1 MRLRLR
7 LPRLD
12 FRGGPNCDERPRAPG
27 IIAGSPLVTTAW
39 KISIVVSVMLAALL
53 WAGRHRYDTA
63 LAQHLEQGKAY
74 AAKQLELTGT
84 LPPVLAESSGVA
96 VSRAQPG
103 VYWTHNDSGDRPNLY
118 AIDAAGK
125 LLATFAVAGAEA
137 RDWEDMAAGPCI
149 AEAAPSG
156 AVTPVCL
163 YLADIGDND
172 RRWPWLTVYVVIEP
186 RLDERTRTIA
196 SRSFRYRYPD
206 GPDDQEAFAVLPDG
220 DATIVSKGRS
230 GTIAFF
236 RLRRDAIARA
246 VVSGEVLTAEYA
258 GDSGIRPDAGI
269 GRLVS
274 GAAVSPDGTTL
285 AVRTYYEVFFFSAV
299 KDRDVVNWRGP
310 GKPCFLGDAESQGEA
325 ITYVDR
331 DTLLLTS
338 ERGRGAAGLIHRV
351 RC

>member
-1 MRLRLR
+1 MT
-7 LPRLD
+7 
-12 FRGGPNCDERPRAPG
+12 RAWR
-27 IIAGSPLVTTAW
+27 IWL
-39 KISIVVSVMLAALL
+39 VVSLLLAALL
-53 WAGRHRYDTA
+53 WTERHRYDTA
-63 LAQHLEQGKAY
+63 LARHLEQGKAY
-74 AAKQLELTGT
+74 AAKQLELTGR
-84 LPPVLAESSGVA
+84 LPAVLAESSGVA

-103 VYWTHNDSGDRPNLY
+103 VYWTHNDSGDGPNLY
-118 AIDAAGK
+118 AIDLAGK
-125 LLATFAVAGAEA
+125 LLATFKVAGAEA

-149 AEAAPSG
+149 ADPAPSG
-156 AVTPVCL
+156 TATPVCL
-163 YLADIGDND
+163 YFADVGDND
-172 RRWPWLTVYVVIEP
+172 RRRPWLTVYVVIEP
-186 RLDERTRTIA
+186 WLDESTRTVA
-196 SRSFRYRYPD
+196 SRSFRFRYPD
-206 GPDDQEAFAVLPDG
+206 GPDDTEAFAVLPDG

-258 GDSGIRPDAGI
+258 GDSGIRPDAEI
-269 GRLVS
+269 GRLAS

-325 ITYVDR
+325 ITYIDR

-338 ERGRGAAGLIHRV
+338 ERGRGAAGLIHRLQ
-351 RC
+351 C